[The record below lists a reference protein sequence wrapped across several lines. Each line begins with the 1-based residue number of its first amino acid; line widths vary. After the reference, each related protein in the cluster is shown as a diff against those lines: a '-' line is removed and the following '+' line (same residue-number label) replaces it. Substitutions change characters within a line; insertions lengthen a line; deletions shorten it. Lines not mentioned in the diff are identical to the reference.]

1 MSSVEVH
8 VVTPQEEVW
17 VGQAHMVIAHGVDG
31 EVGILEGHMPLLIQ
45 LATGDLRLEMPDG
58 PEIVASV
65 DGGFLHVSSGAD
77 GTRVDVMAT
86 KAEMGEAG
94 IGPGT
99 TADVAAH

>member
-17 VGQAHMVIAHGVDG
+17 VGQAYMVIAHGVDG

-45 LATGDLRLEMPDG
+45 LDSGALRLQMESG
-58 PEIVASV
+58 PEIVATV
-65 DGGFLHVSSGAD
+65 DGGFLHVSSGAE

-86 KAEMGEAG
+86 EAAMGET
-94 IGPGT
+94 GT
-99 TADVAAH
+99 GSNDTAP